1 MNPWFSI
8 YYMLTGKD
16 ASGKPVNEGQTLTR
30 MEALSLYTRDN
41 AWFTFDE
48 QELGSLEV
56 GKRAD
61 LVVLSGDYLTL
72 PLSEIKTLR
81 SVLTMVNGEIVYTS
95 PDESL

>member
-1 MNPWFSI
+1 M
-8 YYMLTGKD
+8 
-16 ASGKPVNEGQTLTR
+16 TR

-41 AWFTFDE
+41 AWFTFDA
-48 QELGSLEV
+48 QELGSLDV

-72 PLSEIKTLR
+72 PLSEIKTLS

-95 PDESL
+95 PDESI